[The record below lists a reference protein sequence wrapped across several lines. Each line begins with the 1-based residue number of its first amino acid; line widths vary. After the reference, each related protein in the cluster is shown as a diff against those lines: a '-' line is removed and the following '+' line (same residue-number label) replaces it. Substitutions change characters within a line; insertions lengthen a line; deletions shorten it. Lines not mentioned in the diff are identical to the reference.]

1 MRLFRFVPV
10 LLLLTIAVSSAQTSS
25 SAEPSATKPA
35 PGFSLDTIDKT
46 IDPCVDF
53 YQYACGNWIKNSEI
67 PADQSRWGSFVEL
80 RERNLDVEH
89 GILEKAAAGGP
100 SRDGIDQRIGD
111 LYASCMDEKA
121 VDAKG
126 IAPLKPEL
134 DRIAAVQDKSA
145 LIDEIAHLRL
155 VGGSSLF
162 RFYSRSDLHNADL
175 VIAYIDQG
183 GLSLPDRDYYIKDDN
198 KMKAMREHLV
208 EYVTQVF
215 TLAGQT
221 PTDSNGTPIGAAT
234 AAQTVLRI
242 ETALAKAS
250 MDRTARRDP
259 KNQDHKMSRDE
270 AVALGPNFYLS
281 RYFTDVGA
289 PNFSQ
294 LNVVN
299 PDFFKQVN
307 GVLESES
314 LDSLKIYVS
323 WHALNAASP
332 WLSQPFVE
340 ANFKFQQN
348 LSGQKEIQARWK
360 RCVSLTDRAL
370 GEALGQRYVEATFGP
385 DGKQRMLK
393 MVDALDKSLAEDIH
407 NLSWMSEETR
417 KQAKVKLDAIRNMI
431 GYPDVYRDYSSVVI
445 KSDDLLGNV
454 ARANAF
460 ESKRD
465 IAKIDKP
472 LDRKEWGMTP
482 PTVNAYY
489 DPSFNEIVFPAGILQ
504 PPFFDKSMDDGVNFG
519 GIGLVIGHE
528 LTHGFDDEGRK
539 YDPQGNLHDWWTEQD
554 GKEFEKRVS
563 CVADEYSNFVAVDDL
578 KLNGRLTL
586 GENTADNGGARI
598 ALMALEHMIADDKTG
613 KEGQK
618 IDGYTPEQRFF
629 LGFARVWCEKR
640 RPEVAR
646 TSVLTD
652 PHSPGKYR
660 IDGVVQNMPEFQK
673 AWGCKAGQPMVAEN
687 ACHVW

>member
-1 MRLFRFVPV
+1 MGRFHLLFV
-10 LLLLTIAVSSAQTSS
+10 LLLCAAASGFAQTSS
-25 SAEPSATKPA
+25 STRPA
-35 PGFSLDTIDKT
+35 PGFSIDTIDKT

-67 PADQSRWGSFVEL
+67 PPDQSAWVSFVEL
-80 RERNLDVEH
+80 HERNLDIEH
-89 GILEKAAAGGP
+89 GILEKAAAGGA
-100 SRDGIDQRIGD
+100 SRDAVDQRIGD
-111 LYASCMDEKA
+111 LYGSCMDDKA
-121 VDAKG
+121 ADAKG
-126 IAPLKPEL
+126 ISPVQPEL
-134 DRIAAVQDKSA
+134 DRVAAAKDKSA
-145 LIDEIAHLRL
+145 LIDEIAHLHL
-155 VGGSSLF
+155 VGASSLF
-162 RFYSRSDLHNADL
+162 SFYSSPDLHNADQ

-183 GLSLPDRDYYIKDDN
+183 GLTLPDRDYYIKEDN
-198 KMKAMREHLV
+198 PKMKEMRQHLV
-208 EYVTQVF
+208 EYVTQSF

-221 PTDSNGTPIGAAT
+221 PQQAADS
-234 AAQTVLRI
+234 AQTVLRI

-259 KNQDHKMSRDE
+259 KNRDHKMSRDE
-270 AVALGPNFYLS
+270 AVALGPNFALN
-281 RYFTDVGA
+281 RFFTAVGA

-294 LNVVN
+294 LNVTN

-307 GVLESES
+307 GALESES
-314 LDSLKIYVS
+314 LDSLKTYVS
-323 WHALNAASP
+323 WHVVTAAAP
-332 WLSQPFVE
+332 WLSQPFVD
-340 ANFKFQQN
+340 ANFKFQQA

-360 RCVSLTDRAL
+360 RCVNLTDREL
-370 GEALGQRYVEATFGP
+370 GEALGQRYVDVTFGP

-393 MVDALDKSLAEDIH
+393 MVDALEKSLAEDVH
-407 NLSWMSEETR
+407 DLSWMSDETK
-417 KQAKVKLDAIRNMI
+417 KQAKVKLDAIRNKI
-431 GYPDVYRDYSSVVI
+431 GYPDVYRDYSSVTI
-445 KSDDLLGNV
+445 KPDDLMGNV
-454 ARANAF
+454 ARANEF
-460 ESKRD
+460 EIKRQ

-489 DPSFNEIVFPAGILQ
+489 SGSFNEIVFPAGILQ

-528 LTHGFDDEGRK
+528 LTHGFDDQGRK
-539 YDPQGNLHDWWTEQD
+539 FDPQGNLHDWWTEQD

-598 ALMALEHMIADDKTG
+598 ALAALEHMIADDKTG
-613 KEGQK
+613 KEGRK

-629 LGFARVWCEKR
+629 LGFARVWCEKQ
-640 RPEVAR
+640 RPEIAR
-646 TSVLTD
+646 TRVLTD

-660 IDGVVQNMPEFQK
+660 VDGVVQNMPEFQK

>member
-1 MRLFRFVPV
+1 MRLFRLLPV
-10 LLLLTIAVSSAQTSS
+10 LLIVVAVGSFAQTSS
-25 SAEPSATKPA
+25 STRPA

-67 PADQSRWGSFVEL
+67 PPDQSQWVSFVEL
-80 RERNLDVEH
+80 HERNLDVEH
-89 GILEKAAAGGP
+89 GILEKAAAGGA
-100 SRDGIDQRIGD
+100 SRNAVDQRIGD
-111 LYASCMDEKA
+111 LYGSCMDEKA

-126 IAPLKPEL
+126 IAPLTPEL
-134 DRIAAVQDKSA
+134 DRVAAVQDKGA
-145 LIDEIAHLRL
+145 LIDELAHLDL
-155 VGGSSLF
+155 VGAGSLF
-162 RFYSRSDLHNADL
+162 SFYSSSDLHNADQ

-183 GLSLPDRDYYIKDDN
+183 GLTLPDRDYYIKDDN
-198 KMKAMREHLV
+198 PKMKEMRQHLV

-221 PTDSNGTPIGAAT
+221 PQQAGDS
-234 AAQTVLRI
+234 AQTVLRI

-259 KNQDHKMSRDE
+259 KNRDHKMSRDE
-270 AVALGPNFYLS
+270 AVALGPNFYLN
-281 RYFTDVGA
+281 RYFTAVGA
-289 PNFSQ
+289 PSFSQ
-294 LNVVN
+294 LNVTN

-314 LDSLKIYVS
+314 LDSLKTYVS
-323 WHALNAASP
+323 WHVLTAAAP
-332 WLSQPFVE
+332 WLSQPFVD

-348 LSGQKEIQARWK
+348 LTGQKEIQARWK
-360 RCVSLTDRAL
+360 RCVNLTDREL
-370 GEALGQRYVEATFGP
+370 GEALGQRYVDVTFGP
-385 DGKQRMLK
+385 EGKQRMLK
-393 MVDALDKSLAEDIH
+393 MVDALEKSLADDVH
-407 NLSWMSEETR
+407 DLSWMSDETK
-417 KQAKVKLDAIRNMI
+417 KQAKVKLDAIRNKI
-431 GYPDVYRDYSSVVI
+431 GYPDVYRDYGSVVI
-445 KSDDLLGNV
+445 KSDDLLSNIAV
-454 ARANAF
+454 ANAF
-460 ESKRD
+460 ESKRQ

-489 DPSFNEIVFPAGILQ
+489 SSSFNEIVFPAGILQ
-504 PPFFDKSMDDGVNFG
+504 PPFFDKSMDDAVNFG

-528 LTHGFDDEGRK
+528 LTHGFDDQGRK
-539 YDPQGNLHDWWTEQD
+539 FDPQGNLHDWWTERD
-554 GKEFEKRVS
+554 GKEFEKRAS

-578 KLNGRLTL
+578 KVNGKLTL

-613 KEGQK
+613 REGKK

-646 TSVLTD
+646 VRVLTD

-660 IDGVVQNMPEFQK
+660 VDGVVQNMPEFQK